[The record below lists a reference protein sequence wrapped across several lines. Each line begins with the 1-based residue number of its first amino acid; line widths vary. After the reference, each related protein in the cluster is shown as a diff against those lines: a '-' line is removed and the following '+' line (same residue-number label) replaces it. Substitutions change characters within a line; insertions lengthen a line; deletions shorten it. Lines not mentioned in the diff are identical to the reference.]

1 MTVSGMTSGIDP
13 ALWDRL
19 RARAEE
25 RLQDAEPAHDFF
37 HVERVVTNALTIA
50 RDEGASET
58 SQAICAVAALLHE
71 LFTLPKSHPESSS
84 SGDICAEHARE
95 LLVREAA
102 PRAMIEPI
110 CAAIRDHAFSKGVVP
125 SAFESRVLQDAD
137 RLDALGAIGLA
148 RMWATCAD
156 MKRPF
161 YSPNDP
167 FCATRAPDD
176 KSWGL
181 DHVFKKLL
189 IVPERLHLGASKRI
203 AAERVTFLRAFVEQ
217 MKREVEAP
225 GAPPM
230 SKTVSPTDARP
241 TSHAAAS
248 FEKIVDDAPDGI
260 VVTRDAVVLY
270 ANASAA
276 RLLGYESPAA
286 LVGNPMTSFLDQ
298 ESLVTMRWRLQ
309 QLHATGERLVP
320 REYPATRKDGVKIIA
335 EIASALIE
343 YQGEP
348 AVLAFARDVTERSR
362 LRAQLA
368 HSDRLA
374 AMGLI
379 AAGVAHEINNPLGFM
394 RLAMEVFE
402 RKLPIANAPPELI
415 TLAHDVRDGVD
426 RIGAIVRDLRVFGR
440 YEDEPLTA
448 VDLDRVLD
456 LAGRL
461 VAHELRPRARLH
473 RVGASSSNDEHVYV
487 LGVPTRLEQ
496 VFVNLFLNAAFMF
509 EERSGDPSDGGT
521 FGEISVTTSVSDTQV
536 TVDVVDNGPGM
547 DVAVLE
553 RIFEPF
559 FSSRPN
565 GGGSGLGLS
574 ICRGIVEGSGGSLSA
589 TSAPGEGTKMRVVLR
604 RAPASAVHARSSV
617 KPPRRPSRRLR
628 VLVVDDEERIVHLVQ
643 SLLDGE
649 HDVIGET
656 SATRALGTILS
667 ESRPLDVILCD
678 LMMPEMTGMDLFER
692 VASSRADLASR
703 FVFVTG
709 GAYTERGRTL
719 LSGTTTRLMKP
730 FTADDLRAALA
741 EIAE

>member
-1 MTVSGMTSGIDP
+1 
-13 ALWDRL
+13 
-19 RARAEE
+19 
-25 RLQDAEPAHDFF
+25 
-37 HVERVVTNALTIA
+37 
-50 RDEGASET
+50 
-58 SQAICAVAALLHE
+58 
-71 LFTLPKSHPESSS
+71 
-84 SGDICAEHARE
+84 
-95 LLVREAA
+95 
-102 PRAMIEPI
+102 
-110 CAAIRDHAFSKGVVP
+110 
-125 SAFESRVLQDAD
+125 
-137 RLDALGAIGLA
+137 
-148 RMWATCAD
+148 
-156 MKRPF
+156 
-161 YSPNDP
+161 
-167 FCATRAPDD
+167 
-176 KSWGL
+176 
-181 DHVFKKLL
+181 
-189 IVPERLHLGASKRI
+189 
-203 AAERVTFLRAFVEQ
+203 
-217 MKREVEAP
+217 
-225 GAPPM
+225 
-230 SKTVSPTDARP
+230 VSPSDARP
-241 TSHAAAS
+241 TSAAS

-260 VVTRDAVVLY
+260 VFTRDAVVLY

-298 ESLVTMRWRLQ
+298 EALATMRWRLQ

-320 REYPATRKDGVKIIA
+320 REYPATRKDGAKIIA

-362 LRAQLA
+362 LQAQLA

-402 RKLPIANAPPELI
+402 RKLPTANAPPELI

-461 VAHELRPRARLH
+461 VAHELRPRARLR
-473 RVGASSSNDEHVYV
+473 RVGASSSNGEHVHV

-509 EERSGDPSDGGT
+509 EERSGDPSDGA

-536 TVDVVDNGPGM
+536 TVEVVDNGPGM

-656 SATRALGTILS
+656 DATRALGTILS
-667 ESRPLDVILCD
+667 ESRLDVILCD

-719 LSGTTTRLMKP
+719 LASTTTRLMKP

-741 EIAE
+741 EIAD